1 MIVGLVVLLDNI
13 GENNQQN
20 RKKASL
26 ASLGNSVGIILD
38 NNIIISD
45 ICSTIYVALGAA
57 TTDITVGKTPL
68 GIGVNPTT
76 NMIYVAKPDSDS
88 VSVING
94 TSGKVLST
102 ATNISS

>member
-38 NNIIISD
+38 NNIMSD

-76 NMIYVAKPDSDS
+76 NMIYVAEPDSDS

-102 ATNISS
+102 ATNISW